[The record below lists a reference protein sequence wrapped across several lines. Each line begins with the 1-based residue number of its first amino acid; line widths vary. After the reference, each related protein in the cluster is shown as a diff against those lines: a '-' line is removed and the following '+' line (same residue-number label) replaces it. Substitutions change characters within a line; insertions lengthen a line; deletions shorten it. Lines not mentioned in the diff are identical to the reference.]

1 MTCRCGNNNGVER
14 PSLVGQ
20 LSIGFAKGDAGLS
33 AYEVALKNGFV
44 GTESEWLA
52 SLQGRAGASAY
63 QVAVAN
69 GFCGT
74 QEDWLNSLVGPRG
87 CMGRPGQSAYDI
99 AVEYGFDGTPQEW
112 IDSLKEAKDGKD
124 GASAY
129 QIAVMNGYE
138 GTVEQWLA
146 SLKGIDGK
154 DGASA
159 YQIAVMNG
167 FQGTELEWLNSL
179 KGSDGVDGKDGADG
193 LSAYQLAVAQGYEGD
208 LNCWLASLKGK
219 DGPSAYDIAVE
230 YGYEGSV
237 DDWLASLDGK
247 DGASAY
253 QVAVMQGYE
262 GSVDDWLA
270 SLQGK
275 QGASAYDVARE
286 YGYEGTTE
294 EWLASLKGEKGV
306 DGKDGASAYQIAVM
320 NGFEGTEEEWLASL
334 KAVAD
339 ITKESIGLGKVDNT
353 SDAEKAVLSASKLTT
368 PVNISLSGAFT
379 AMAEFDGSKDVELK
393 VEGVDAT
400 KLQGIVPLANLP
412 YEELTGG
419 AMVQSDWN
427 VTDESDPAFIKNKP
441 TSFDVDLSEIEAKLD
456 KKVEI
461 AGEIIEGAL
470 MMADA
475 DGNLV
480 CGPKPSELGG
490 SGNSSSTVVAGVT
503 VTVKATED
511 GGTTIDV
518 PEAAGEMFSLY
529 HNGQLLVEDVHYAY
543 MDGVVTLI
551 GFTTYIGDLF
561 TFVGYSG
568 ASGVGVATIE
578 RLGLVKS
585 SASGLNKVIVA
596 ADGTMYVE
604 QLDMSTLVTTDDT
617 EIILNGGTAN

>member
-1 MTCRCGNNNGVER
+1 MRCNCGNNNGTTR
-14 PSLVGQ
+14 PSLTGQ

-33 AYEVALKNGFV
+33 AYEVAVKNGYD

-52 SLQGRAGASAY
+52 SLQGKAGASAY

-74 QEDWLNSLVGPRG
+74 QDEWLRSLIGPRG

-154 DGASA
+154 DGANA
-159 YQIAVMNG
+159 YQVAVMQG

-179 KGSDGVDGKDGADG
+179 KGTDGVDGADGKDGVDG

-237 DDWLASLDGK
+237 DDWLASLNGE

-253 QVAVMQGYE
+253 HIAVMQGYE
-262 GSVDDWLA
+262 GTA
-270 SLQGK
+270 
-275 QGASAYDVARE
+275 
-286 YGYEGTTE
+286 E
-294 EWLASLKGEKGV
+294 EWIASLKGRDGA

-320 NGFEGTEEEWLASL
+320 NGFEGTEQEWLESL
-334 KAVAD
+334 KGSGSGTEV
-339 ITKESIGLGKVDNT
+339 TKESLGLGNVDNT
-353 SDAEKAVLSASKLTT
+353 ADKDKVVLSASKLTS
-368 PVNISLSGAFT
+368 PVNISITGAFT
-379 AMAEFDGSKDVELK
+379 ALTEFDGSKDVELF
-393 VEGVDAT
+393 VENVDAT
-400 KLQGIVPLANLP
+400 KLKGIVPLANLP

-427 VTDESDPAFIKNKP
+427 ETDESSPAFIKNKP
-441 TSFDVDLSEIEAKLD
+441 TSFDVDFSEIEGKLA

-461 AGEIIEGAL
+461 SGDIIEGAL
-470 MMADA
+470 MVADA
-475 DGNLV
+475 NGNLV

-490 SGNSSSTVVAGVT
+490 GTSGTVVAGVT

-511 GGTTIDV
+511 GGTTIEV
-518 PEAAGEMFSLY
+518 PKAVGEMFNLY
-529 HNGQLLVEDVHYAY
+529 HNGQLLLEDVHYGYA
-543 MDGVVTLI
+543 DGIVTLI
-551 GFTTYIGDLF
+551 GFTTYVGDMF

-568 ASGVGVATIE
+568 ASGVGVATAE

-585 SASGLNKVIVA
+585 STGLNKVVVA
-596 ADGTMYVE
+596 EDGTMYVE
-604 QLDMSTLVTTDDT
+604 KLDMSSLVTTDDT
-617 EIILNGGTAN
+617 EIVLNGGTAN